1 MCGRYALYESEAV
14 LAGLFNLPTDQV
26 QLQRRFNI
34 APTQPAVIVAE
45 DGEGKRRL
53 TLARW
58 GLIPR
63 WAKAASIGGRMINA
77 RSESVADKPAFA
89 EAFRR
94 RRCLV
99 PASGFYEWQRLADGG
114 KQPYYIRSADK
125 SPLVMAGLWERW
137 RDPTGGGD
145 LESFTILT
153 TAANATIAGLHDRM
167 PVIVP
172 PESIG
177 RWLASETS
185 AAALQALLRPAPEDL
200 LIKYPVSRRV
210 NSPGVDD
217 ELLVKPA
224 PNSKTLLGA
233 RGNAKLQQPRLFD

>member
-14 LAGLFNLPTDQV
+14 LAGLFDLPTDQV

-45 DGEGKRRL
+45 DAEGKRRL
-53 TLARW
+53 TPARW

-99 PASGFYEWQRLADGG
+99 PASGFYEWRRMAGGG
-114 KQPYYIRSADK
+114 KQPFYIRSADG
-125 SPLVMAGLWERW
+125 SPLALAGLWEAW
-137 RDPTGGGD
+137 RDPSGAGD
-145 LESFTILT
+145 LTTFTILT
-153 TAANATIAGLHDRM
+153 TEANATIAGLHDRM

-177 RWLASETS
+177 SWLSERTS
-185 AAALQALLRPAPEDL
+185 REELHAHLRPAPENR
-200 LIKYPVSRRV
+200 LIMHPVSRRV
-210 NSPGVDD
+210 NSPAIDD
-217 ELLVKPA
+217 ALLVAEDVASSA
-224 PNSKTLLGA
+224 PPGPQA
-233 RGNAKLQQPRLFD
+233 VPIQRELF